1 MGKNI
6 CYFHLNTFRIGN
18 MKFDIQPRQTNP
30 LSISFIV
37 EEFEDTKSVIRI
49 RKLKMYRQHNDQKK
63 KDLYS

>member
-1 MGKNI
+1 
-6 CYFHLNTFRIGN
+6 

-49 RKLKMYRQHNDQKK
+49 RKLKMYRQHSDQKK